1 MMIFLRNEI
10 DTIVG
15 NEEKE
20 TCNRSFIIYYGIAHR
35 LDCFTLDSA
44 TYDSGMEYSNEG
56 RMEIPAQGDIT
67 TYLLNLGKYIYH
79 NRKRGS

>member
-1 MMIFLRNEI
+1 MKLIQSSETRKKRLATGVLLFITVLL
-10 DTIVG
+10 IVW
-15 NEEKE
+15 
-20 TCNRSFIIYYGIAHR
+20 TALPCYSTA
-35 LDCFTLDSA
+35 
-44 TYDSGMEYSNEG
+44 YDSGMEYSNEA